1 MPLPP
6 EHVLSAFHAE
16 TGATGT
22 RRAQG
27 DQLGP
32 VWDNGIKVGDVV
44 YSQASPFAAWS
55 AKTRERLSV
64 QGARVSRPIL
74 SSDGRH
80 TAAGWKATQFIP
92 GQVRGRIDETA
103 QMAPVSYTHLTLPTI
118 YSV

>member
-44 YSQASPFAAWS
+44 
-55 AKTRERLSV
+55 
-64 QGARVSRPIL
+64 
-74 SSDGRH
+74 
-80 TAAGWKATQFIP
+80 
-92 GQVRGRIDETA
+92 
-103 QMAPVSYTHLTLPTI
+103 
-118 YSV
+118 

>member
-32 VWDNGIKVGDVV
+32 VWDNGGGRRGLF
-44 YSQASPFAAWS
+44 PG
-55 AKTRERLSV
+55 RSV
-64 QGARVSRPIL
+64 CCL
-74 SSDGRH
+74 
-80 TAAGWKATQFIP
+80 
-92 GQVRGRIDETA
+92 VR
-103 QMAPVSYTHLTLPTI
+103 
-118 YSV
+118 